1 MIFDDEISYY
11 LPLCIVLCTC
21 IYPSILYIYP
31 FVNPSVELA
40 LRRDERLISLLAD
53 FEGRQ
58 TDDAVFLEKIHDA
71 IGECGLFPPVFFL
84 FFLVCSLAWL
94 CIWRV

>member
-1 MIFDDEISYY
+1 MRFLIICHSVLYCVPALHLSIHTIY
-11 LPLCIVLCTC
+11 L
-21 IYPSILYIYP
+21 SICQ
-31 FVNPSVELA
+31 SVELA

-71 IGECGLFPPVFFL
+71 IGECGLFPPIFFL

-94 CIWRV
+94 CIGRV